1 MFRLLLSFLA
11 IGLVLYGMVLLGP
24 DAPAMAPHMPAA
36 LAKAVKKIVSPA
48 AERAKPAAEPAEQHP
63 ASAPQ
68 PAAKDSPTAPASP
81 PPQPPAVA
89 AAPPVPAE
97 IPPLPE
103 TKSAPLPTMHFVRNV
118 PVSNSGEPPDLR
130 ASDVLRS
137 AVATGQG
144 QATTQPATPGTE
156 SMPPA
161 PAPVSHEDEHNAADV
176 FAVNRANAAIFAQL
190 SKLFDDR

>member
-68 PAAKDSPTAPASP
+68 PAAKDSPTA
-81 PPQPPAVA
+81 QPPAVA

-130 ASDVLRS
+130 ASDVLRP

-161 PAPVSHEDEHNAADV
+161 PAPVNHEDEHNAADV